1 MNNIHIFDVDGTL
14 TPSRQP
20 MSGWF
25 YTFFREWMGKNKFYL
40 VTGSDLKKTSEQLP
54 KYVIDRAEG
63 IFCCCG
69 NQFYIKNKL
78 IYENKFELPDHI
90 QTYLKVVLS
99 NSPYPHRYGNHIEDR
114 GSMVNFSIVGRNCT
128 QEQREEFFKYDNE
141 VKERQRI
148 ADSIKKSAKGID
160 AAVGG
165 QISIDIYEEGKD
177 KSQVIDVIKEK
188 EGKVDNWYFL
198 GDKTD
203 IGGNDYPLSHRVWGM
218 ENGNSYQI
226 DAGPE
231 QTRAVL
237 LNIQDPNNKVSLTNW

>member
-14 TPSRQP
+14 TPSRQK
-20 MSGWF
+20 MTDEF
-25 YTFFREWMGKNKFYL
+25 YEFFRQWMSKNKFYL

-54 KYVIDRAEG
+54 KYIIDRAEG

-78 IYENKFELPDHI
+78 IYENKFKLPDHI
-90 QTYLKVVLS
+90 ETYLKIVLS

-114 GSMVNFSIVGRNCT
+114 GSMINFSIVGRDCT
-128 QEQREEFFKYDNE
+128 QEQRDEFFKYDNE

-148 ADSIKKSAKGID
+148 ADSIKKAAKGID

-177 KSQVIDVIKEK
+177 KSQVIDVIEER

-198 GDKTD
+198 GDRTEV
-203 IGGNDYPLSHRVWGM
+203 GGNDYPLAYKLWKMS
-218 ENGNSYQI
+218 NGNSYQV
-226 DAGPE
+226 DQGPLH
-231 QTRAVL
+231 TRAIL
-237 LNIQDPNNKVSLTNW
+237 LDIENPGTEVTKVNW